1 MRSFFILVLLA
12 LNLVYFNHA
21 MALSNLDQTVIFN
34 DDGKSD
40 EGKDDGKDDGKDG
53 EKNPE
58 EDCE

>member
-40 EGKDDGKDDGKDG
+40 EGKDDGKDG